1 MSKFLKDSDPIEPN
15 KKINEINEMN
25 DESGELNEDNVDD
38 SLLDEIIDIEDGMSG
53 DIVIEIDDDI
63 IDIVEDD
70 IKLDFDETEDSIA
83 DTVEDDEDLILSK
96 HKIQG
101 KHSLKY
107 DSIFK
112 GKKEDPLSDDEFDT
126 MSSFYNESFEVDKGS
141 IYWFE
146 SIDNENYVKEKRIKE
161 KVYEVLSINTDL
173 NFLNNRRKPSKS
185 DFNNYY
191 FLIKS
196 NLKDENF
203 SNTELFNELAVY
215 FSDNLFNMFKL
226 LDNKWRNLII
236 SELQDHIGKYTT
248 DPDVNIKNL
257 TVGTEIEFL
266 WKDISEEVQVITGVI
281 LEIDEEIYIVDSME
295 NIYNLQI
302 DQINK
307 ILNNNKFKY
316 NLNKLN
322 NTDFL

>member
-1 MSKFLKDSDPIEPN
+1 MNEFLKEQDPINPN
-15 KKINEINEMN
+15 KQIK
-25 DESGELNEDNVDD
+25 DEEELNDDIMDD
-38 SLLDEIIDIEDGMSG
+38 SLLEDSIDIEDGMSG
-53 DIVIEIDDDI
+53 DIIIEIDDDI
-63 IDIVEDD
+63 EEDIIGVPVEEDD
-70 IKLDFDETEDSIA
+70 IKLEFNEA
-83 DTVEDDEDLILSK
+83 DGIIDTAEEDDELILSK

-126 MSSFYNESFEVDKGS
+126 MTSYYNESFEVDKGS
-141 IYWFE
+141 LYWFE
-146 SIDNENYVKEKRIKE
+146 SIDNENYIKEKRIKE

-196 NLKDENF
+196 NLKNENF

-236 SELQDHIGKYTT
+236 TELQDHIGKYTT
-248 DPDVNIKNL
+248 NPEVTSKNL
-257 TVGTEIEFL
+257 TVGSEIEFL
-266 WKDISEEVQVITGVI
+266 WKDLISNEMQIITGVI
-281 LEIDEEIYIVDSME
+281 IEIDEDIYITDSME
-295 NIYNLQI
+295 NIYNLEINQI
-302 DQINK
+302 SK

-316 NLNKLN
+316 NLNKLD